1 MHIEIIETVDR
12 LFEIELEWDELY
24 KTDPHAQIYLSCQ
37 FIGAVA
43 LRSGRK
49 FRVMTA
55 WTDDQRCLGIL
66 PLVVTTRWSKSNRCF
81 YNVLDML
88 GHVFDA
94 DYTGIL
100 CDPAFETEVCLGF
113 AREISRM
120 PFARVVLNY
129 VSGPETRLKTF
140 TSAFDR
146 AVFTCKNKE
155 HFINNGQTNNL
166 ICPYID
172 LPDSFSDYLAG
183 LSANSRQKLRRLMR
197 QLDSDPSLKISRSR
211 PETYAQDV
219 TILSDLW
226 YSKHAAQKGEQR
238 ATHLAALFK
247 DVIMLGL
254 ATGIVYLTVLW
265 RRDKPVAAQANYIDL
280 VKRHSLFHVAGRDQ
294 TARDLSAG
302 LMLQAH
308 AIRWSIANGLKRYDF
323 TIGDE
328 AYKFSLGGI
337 DRKITSAEVYA
348 EKGTNWND
356 RLDDSC
362 REEVFKVIKKFGKEG
377 RSLDAQAAA
386 KQASLTWPDLEPD
399 ALR

>member
-1 MHIEIIETVDR
+1 M
-12 LFEIELEWDELY
+12 
-24 KTDPHAQIYLSCQ
+24 
-37 FIGAVA
+37 
-43 LRSGRK
+43 
-49 FRVMTA
+49 
-55 WTDDQRCLGIL
+55 
-66 PLVVTTRWSKSNRCF
+66 
-81 YNVLDML
+81 
-88 GHVFDA
+88 
-94 DYTGIL
+94 
-100 CDPAFETEVCLGF
+100 
-113 AREISRM
+113 
-120 PFARVVLNY
+120 
-129 VSGPETRLKTF
+129 
-140 TSAFDR
+140 
-146 AVFTCKNKE
+146 
-155 HFINNGQTNNL
+155 
-166 ICPYID
+166 
-172 LPDSFSDYLAG
+172 
-183 LSANSRQKLRRLMR
+183 
-197 QLDSDPSLKISRSR
+197 
-211 PETYAQDV
+211 

-226 YSKHAAQKGEQR
+226 YSKHVAQKGEQR

-328 AYKFSLGGI
+328 AYKYSLGGI